1 MEIKSEEFDIPEEH
15 DDYNTINPFH
25 DSIVIKPEMV
35 ITDESEILETNE
47 LKIYASLK
55 TVDYE
60 KVKTFGRTSSTP
72 LIKSPLKNIIS
83 ECNSNN
89 HNQSPRKLGSTISRR
104 RHFGR
109 LINREKSQD
118 AVEINLNNDNEMTDI
133 DLELRKNMSII
144 EDEQYSIPV
153 ENLTQIICDDQHESV
168 CLSQEDMFAESQDH
182 NECNKM
188 IVDKIIENEY
198 RELTP
203 LKVMKEKWKNTSM
216 EYDELLLSPQN
227 VERKSIS
234 SDSEFDRVCCSI
246 SRSNFDPGEFTF
258 ETMDLLDD
266 FDDIND
272 TTSNDLISEMLRIPV
287 DNEKNEPLTDP
298 LATSPV
304 TQYKSEEF
312 DSLSINEQT
321 DKRRK
326 SIKNRKS
333 RTKCKTE
340 SITEEN
346 ISSTKIKLKKIKEK
360 IKAVNKKGDTSTTIK
375 KKLENLVIKFDH
387 EPLPQHQLETYI
399 SRPPSLIIKKLFI
412 KYGPM
417 KKGTFTASE
426 DETIIKNWERFCDI
440 HDWDSDDSNSFL
452 QVRFD
457 RNIIINNQK
466 HVEFTQ
472 FLAHGLPWRSLYS
485 VYRRFQLLFTKKRK
499 RKFTENEDEK
509 ILIYLDN
516 EKKYSRK
523 CQELAKLLCR
533 SQVSIRNRYYLLKG
547 QNKTPP
553 KIEKN
558 VDWNIP
564 LIENFL
570 KLLIESTLS
579 DDIYDLKDAIIPKVV
594 WKEMEKKMNIS
605 HDTMMRFWLG
615 QLHLQLFYPRPLFEN
630 DIKIMLI
637 EYMYVKGFSS
647 KQDLIWHTI
656 AQSFDGLTTYYL
668 SRLFY
673 SLVHNS
679 PVRYEEF
686 ACKYFN
692 PVLYCF
698 LFSIIFVDKI
708 IFLIADII
716 GWLYDKRIPQLIEKL
731 KDRYLPRLIYEEGKI
746 KIRKDISSPSS
757 PTLSSLPSSLSP
769 SPSVSSF
776 SPDSPVYPSQKN

>member
-1 MEIKSEEFDIPEEH
+1 
-15 DDYNTINPFH
+15 
-25 DSIVIKPEMV
+25 
-35 ITDESEILETNE
+35 
-47 LKIYASLK
+47 
-55 TVDYE
+55 
-60 KVKTFGRTSSTP
+60 
-72 LIKSPLKNIIS
+72 
-83 ECNSNN
+83 
-89 HNQSPRKLGSTISRR
+89 
-104 RHFGR
+104 
-109 LINREKSQD
+109 
-118 AVEINLNNDNEMTDI
+118 
-133 DLELRKNMSII
+133 
-144 EDEQYSIPV
+144 
-153 ENLTQIICDDQHESV
+153 
-168 CLSQEDMFAESQDH
+168 
-182 NECNKM
+182 
-188 IVDKIIENEY
+188 
-198 RELTP
+198 
-203 LKVMKEKWKNTSM
+203 MKEKWKNSSM

-234 SDSEFDRVCCSI
+234 SDSEFERVCSSI

-272 TTSNDLISEMLRIPV
+272 ATSNDLISEMLGISV
-287 DNEKNEPLTDP
+287 DNGKNIDEPLTDP

-304 TQYKSEEF
+304 RQYKSEEF
-312 DSLSINEQT
+312 DSSSINERT
-321 DKRRK
+321 AKRRK

-340 SITEEN
+340 SITEKN

-360 IKAVNKKGDTSTTIK
+360 IKAVNKKGDTSETIK

-399 SRPPSLIIKKLFI
+399 SRPPSLIVKKLFI

-417 KKGTFTASE
+417 KKGTFTVSE
-426 DETIIKNWERFCDI
+426 DETIIKNWEHFCDI
-440 HDWDSDDSNSFL
+440 HDWDPDDSNSFL

-466 HVEFTQ
+466 HVQFTQ

-499 RKFTENEDEK
+499 RKFTEKEDEK

-516 EKKYSRK
+516 ETKYSRK

-547 QNKTPP
+547 QNKTLS

-558 VDWNIP
+558 VDWDIP
-564 LIENFL
+564 LIEKFL
-570 KLLIESTLS
+570 RLLIESTLS
-579 DDIYDLKDAIIPKVV
+579 DDIYDLKDAIIPKIV

-686 ACKYFN
+686 AY
-692 PVLYCF
+692 
-698 LFSIIFVDKI
+698 
-708 IFLIADII
+708 II
-716 GWLYDKRIPQLIEKL
+716 GWLYDKRIPQLTEKL

-746 KIRKDISSPSS
+746 KIRKDVSSPSS

-769 SPSVSSF
+769 PPSVSSF
-776 SPDSPVYPSQKN
+776 SPDSPVYPSQNN